1 MSNIRLKGLQ
11 GYARLSPELTATV
24 RDRDNDDVRW
34 LDDHSQNFGPFSVG
48 VPELAARLILK

>member
-11 GYARLSPELTATV
+11 GYARLSPELTAAV

-34 LDDHSQNFGPFSVG
+34 LDDHSQNFGPFSVEY
-48 VPELAARLILK
+48 PSWRPA